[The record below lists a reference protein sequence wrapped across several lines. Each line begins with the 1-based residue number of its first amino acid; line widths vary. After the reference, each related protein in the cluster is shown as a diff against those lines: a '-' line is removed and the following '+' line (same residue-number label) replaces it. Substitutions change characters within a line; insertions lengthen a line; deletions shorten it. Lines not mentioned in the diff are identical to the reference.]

1 MNLPK
6 QRRKRGVKLTLQGW
20 KKLQAAKGE
29 VEERE
34 NFCNRY
40 TYEDLSSR
48 SGLSVDTI
56 NKIFSHSSGVDK
68 QSLICLFSTF
78 NLVLERS
85 DYYLPE
91 AQLKDVESDDVEP
104 ELPGG
109 QVPLDSAYYVE
120 HPPLE
125 SSACEP
131 KSPVESRT
139 SSQHEQKQVKSEDI
153 ASFSNLFN
161 ISSSTIKNVSGSG
174 QISYYESPG
183 ALENRPLARVR
194 GKMVKVGHSRRS
206 EDLQTLQPF
215 QTRGV

>member
-29 VEERE
+29 VEDRE
-34 NFCNRY
+34 NFSNRY
-40 TYEDLSSR
+40 TYEDLSVR

-91 AQLKDVESDDVEP
+91 AQIKDIESDDVEP
-104 ELPGG
+104 EIPRS

-120 HPPLE
+120 RPPIE
-125 SSACEP
+125 SSTCEP
-131 KSPVESRT
+131 KSPVESTT
-139 SSQHEQKQVKSEDI
+139 SSQQEQKQVTSEDI

-174 QISYYESPG
+174 TINYHESPG
-183 ALENRPLARVR
+183 ALQNRPLARVR
-194 GKMVKVGHSRRS
+194 GRAVKVGYSRRI
-206 EDLQTLQPF
+206 EGLQTLQTSL
-215 QTRGV
+215 TRGV